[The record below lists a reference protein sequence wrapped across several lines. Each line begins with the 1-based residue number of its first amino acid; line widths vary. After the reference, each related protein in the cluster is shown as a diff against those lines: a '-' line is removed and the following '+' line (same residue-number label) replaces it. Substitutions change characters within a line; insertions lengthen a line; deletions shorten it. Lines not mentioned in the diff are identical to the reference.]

1 MIISNNVTEIALG
14 LESKII
20 QINLSQE
27 RYFDKKKNE
36 RNIHDRLYLNTRRL
50 QEKNGFVFLRIKFML
65 NLQYNGAAQGVK
77 ATREERL
84 VLIVS

>member
-50 QEKNGFVFLRIKFML
+50 QEKNGFIFLRIKFML
-65 NLQYNGAAQGVK
+65 NLQYNGATQGVK